1 MALVFFLYK
10 FWQNSKGEVYHTQF
24 LNLCVQNTHVDEWQH
39 GIRASSHDRLHF
51 QCFEDSCP
59 VVLEACRR
67 EGGLD
72 PAARPEL
79 GCGCASASET
89 GPAPSPSLLT
99 ARPPKPGPWRGP
111 PSPGGRALRPAAALA
126 PRLPS
131 LWPSASQLAPVL
143 AFP

>member
-1 MALVFFLYK
+1 MNGNMGSVRVPTTVYISSALKTAV
-10 FWQNSKGEVYHTQF
+10 
-24 LNLCVQNTHVDEWQH
+24 
-39 GIRASSHDRLHF
+39 
-51 QCFEDSCP
+51 P

-99 ARPPKPGPWRGP
+99 ARPLKPGPWRGP

-131 LWPSASQLAPVL
+131 LWPSAFQLAPVL